1 MRGIKLLS
9 MAGAVV
15 ACLLV
20 AGAATAG
27 SRSEASPNAAVPDTL
42 IYAGAADPT
51 YLDPALVSDGESFR
65 VTKQIYESLV
75 DFAPGTT
82 RLVPGLAKSW
92 SVAKDG
98 RTYTF
103 NLRGGVKFHDGTAFN
118 AAAVCANFNRWYNF
132 SGPFQDASATYYY
145 QAIFSGFRRNENAAA
160 RQAALPELP
169 GRRQAEGRRQAG
181 AEERP
186 VRSVA
191 RPLGVLDPESGRDG
205 EVGREPGHDPQRR
218 RSRRPG
224 HTRSS
229 IRPARARTGSRSGR
243 SVSP

>member
-1 MRGIKLLS
+1 M
-9 MAGAVV
+9 V

-82 RLVPGLAKSW
+82 RLVPGLAKTW

-103 NLRGGVKFHDGTAFN
+103 NLRGREVPRRPPFN
-118 AAAVCANFNRWYNF
+118 AAAVCANFNRWYN
-132 SGPFQDASATYYY
+132 SAARSRTPRRPTTTRRSSAASSATRSTLGKPLYRSCRADGKLKAVD
-145 QAIFSGFRRNENAAA
+145 QAD
-160 RQAALPELP
+160 
-169 GRRQAEGRRQAG
+169 

-218 RSRRPG
+218 LRSDRDVCVPASDRHGPV
-224 HTRSS
+224 
-229 IRPARARTGSRSGR
+229 PAREVDGR
-243 SVSP
+243 